1 MTLDGPMTLD
11 GKVAIVTGVTKPKGA
26 GRAIAQRLA
35 EHGAAV
41 AITGREKSLP
51 GAEAIAEEFR
61 SHGHRALVVAADSTD
76 RAQIAAAVERVAG
89 ELGGVDVLVNNAGI
103 GMGSPILAENEERHW
118 DANWAVNVKG
128 AVAFCEAVWPHLQA
142 CGRGSIVNIASL
154 AGLGANSG
162 MPYPYTA
169 SKFALVGITKQMAL
183 EGGGDRIRVNVIC
196 PGAINTDMLQQA
208 YAAIAEAE
216 GVSLAEAAALE
227 NSTIPLGRPS
237 EASEIADAVAW
248 LAGPHS
254 SYVTG
259 VALPVAGGM
268 SPGI

>member
-1 MTLDGPMTLD
+1 MTLD

-26 GRAIAQRLA
+26 GKAIAQQLA
-35 EHGAAV
+35 EQGASV
-41 AITGREKSLP
+41 AITGRQKSLP
-51 GAEAIAEEFR
+51 GAEAIAADFR
-61 SHGHRALVVAADSTD
+61 SAGYKAIAVVADSTD
-76 RAQIAAAVERVAG
+76 TEQIGAAVDTVVA
-89 ELGGVDVLVNNAGI
+89 EFGGLDILVNNAGI
-103 GMGSPILAENEERHW
+103 GFGSPVLADNEDKHW
-118 DANWAVNVKG
+118 DANWSVNVKG
-128 AVAFCEAVWPHLQA
+128 AVAFVLAVWPHMVER
-142 CGRGSIVNIASL
+142 GGGSIVNIASL

-169 SKFALVGITKQMAL
+169 SKFALVGVTKQMAL
-183 EGGGDRIRVNVIC
+183 EGGGSGIRANVVC

-216 GVSLAEAAALE
+216 GVSLTEAAALE
-227 NSTIPLGRPS
+227 NASIPLGRPS
-237 EASEIADAVAW
+237 EPSEIADAVAW